1 MLGSHR
7 LGAITEVRHYTT
19 RQSCSRVVRCARMV
33 HWAAVLLKLKLLPH
47 LWLYKERE
55 IHGTWVIGIY
65 QSICVPKTVVID
77 EVLTKLLQ
85 K

>member
-1 MLGSHR
+1 
-7 LGAITEVRHYTT
+7 
-19 RQSCSRVVRCARMV
+19 MV

-47 LWLYKERE
+47 LWLYKEHE
-55 IHGTWVIGIY
+55 IHGTRVIGIY